1 MGIEEVLKKE
11 EEALK
16 DTELC
21 RNATQFVSMR
31 GSRDPKFVFVGE
43 APGEEEDRQ
52 GKPFVGRAGKL
63 LDDWIK
69 GMGFEEDEFAITNVV
84 KCRPPENRTP
94 TEEEAEEFGEWL
106 WKELE
111 ALDPDFIFPLGKT
124 ATEFLLPEV
133 KNMPFL
139 KGACYTSFDSDHGK
153 VIPLPHPAYALR
165 NGGFN
170 PPYEKIKEE
179 MKKGKSKKRIDDFT

>member
-1 MGIEEVLKKE
+1 MDIEEVLRDE

-21 RNATQFVSMR
+21 RDAANFVKMR

-43 APGEEEDRQ
+43 APGEEEDKQ
-52 GKPFVGRAGKL
+52 GKPFVGRAGDL
-63 LDDWIK
+63 LDEWIE
-69 GMGFEEDEFAITNVV
+69 GLGFEEDEFAITNVV

-94 TEEEAEEFGEWL
+94 TEEESEEFGEWL

-124 ATEFLLPEV
+124 ATEFLLP
-133 KNMPFL
+133 KARNMPFL
-139 KGACYTSFDSDHGK
+139 KGACYTAFHSDYGK

-165 NGGFN
+165 NGGFH
-170 PPYEKIKEE
+170 PPYEKIQEAMKKEE
-179 MKKGKSKKRIDDFT
+179 SKKSLDDFT